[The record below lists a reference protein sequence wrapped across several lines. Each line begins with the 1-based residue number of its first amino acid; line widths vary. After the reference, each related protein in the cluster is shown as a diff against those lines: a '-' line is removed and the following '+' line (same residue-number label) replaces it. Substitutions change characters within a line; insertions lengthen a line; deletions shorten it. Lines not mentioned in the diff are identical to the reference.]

1 MGENMAWNWSGK
13 SWDALYMY
21 MYMYVGAANAIMQ
34 IAAFEMQRKKP

>member
-13 SWDALYMY
+13 SWDALY